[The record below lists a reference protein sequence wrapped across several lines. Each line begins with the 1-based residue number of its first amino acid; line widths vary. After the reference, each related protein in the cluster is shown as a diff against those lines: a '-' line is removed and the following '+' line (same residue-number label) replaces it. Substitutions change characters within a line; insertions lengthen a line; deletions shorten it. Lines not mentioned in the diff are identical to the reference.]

1 MIHPIIL
8 AGGVGTRL
16 WPLSRAAMPKQFI
29 NLHGQKSLFQTTLER
44 IENLPELGTTRVL
57 GNSEHRFMIAEQLRQ
72 QGFVDSEIYLEPVGR
87 NTAPAVTVAA
97 LAALAQD
104 PQAVIL
110 VLPADHLIEDVAE
123 FEQSIQS
130 AIKLAQQGLLVTFGI
145 VPGSPET
152 GYGYVKK
159 GEALAEDAFRVSKF
173 VEKPDLETAEAYLQ
187 SGDYFWNSG
196 MFLFPVKELLDE
208 LALHAADILN
218 SCRAAVAGISTDL
231 DFRRIPEQEFAACR
245 SESIDYALMEKTDRA
260 AMVPLAAGWSDLGS
274 WQSLWEVS
282 EKDDAG
288 NAVAGQAE
296 LFDTSNSYIYA
307 GSRTV
312 ASIGLDN
319 IAIIETD
326 DAVLVAEKSRLQAV
340 KQLVERLLEKGSVLA
355 SSARLVHRPWG
366 SYQSL
371 AEGAGFQ
378 VKHIVVSPGGAL
390 SLQRHSRRTEHW
402 TVIKGAGLIHCDGK
416 DFTLSANES
425 TYIPLGAKHR
435 LSNPAPEAVE
445 LIEVQLG
452 DYLGEDDIER
462 FDDNYGR
469 SNLD

>member
-1 MIHPIIL
+1 
-8 AGGVGTRL
+8 
-16 WPLSRAAMPKQFI
+16 MPKQFI
-29 NLHGQKSLFQTTLER
+29 SLHGQKSLFQTTLQR

-72 QGFVDSEIYLEPVGR
+72 QGFSDSEIYLEPVGR

-110 VLPADHLIEDVAE
+110 VLPADHLIEDVAA

-130 AIKLAQQGLLVTFGI
+130 AFKLAQQGFLVTFGI

-152 GYGYVKK
+152 GYGYVKR
-159 GEALAEDAFRVSKF
+159 GEAIAEGGFRVSQF

-187 SGDYFWNSG
+187 SGEYFWNSG
-196 MFLFPVKELLDE
+196 MFLFPAKELIDE
-208 LALHAADILN
+208 LGIHATDILD
-218 SCRAAVAGISTDL
+218 SCRVAVAGISADL
-231 DFRRIPEQEFAACR
+231 DFQRIPKQEFAACR

-282 EKDDAG
+282 EKDQAG
-288 NAVAGQAE
+288 NAVAGPAE
-296 LFDTSNSYIYA
+296 LLDTNNSYIYA

-312 ASIGLDN
+312 ATIGLDN

-340 KQLVERLLEKGSVLA
+340 KQLVERLQEKGSVLA
-355 SSARLVHRPWG
+355 SSATLVHRPWG

-371 AEGAGFQ
+371 AQGPGFQ
-378 VKHIVVSPGGAL
+378 VKHIVVRPGGAL

-402 TVIKGAGLIHCDGK
+402 TVIKGAGQIHCDGK

-435 LSNPAPEAVE
+435 LSNPGSEAVE

-469 SNLD
+469 GNHD